1 MTTYYVLDSITT
13 THGEA
18 GLPTSTAQCGGLREV
33 GARGRI
39 PGLRSGDLPDQA
51 CSWRQEAS
59 YSFAMVSL
67 GRTTLKLALSQA
79 PEHIKGKE
87 QGGFGPPRSCDP
99 DVGFSQ
105 APEHVEGGYS
115 MREEEVVLD
124 S

>member
-1 MTTYYVLDSITT
+1 MTFFVLDSLTT

-18 GLPTSTAQCGGLREV
+18 GLPTSTAQRGGLREV
-33 GARGRI
+33 AVRGRSA
-39 PGLRSGDLPDQA
+39 GLRSGDLPDQA

-67 GRTTLKLALSQA
+67 GRATLRLALSQA
-79 PEHIKGKE
+79 PSISRGRNEE
-87 QGGFGPPRSCDP
+87 DSEPPRSCDP

-105 APEHVEGGYS
+105 APEHVEGGLKYE
-115 MREEEVVLD
+115 EEEVVLE